1 LRKNYK
7 EGMKMKNTE
16 NFIENILKELD
27 IPINKYDESKI
38 EKVKILSAESI
49 KDDNYEELIG
59 STFIVS
65 FKCEDRVGIEYNN
78 DILWFKSS
86 EYEFVEE

>member
-1 LRKNYK
+1 MSN
-7 EGMKMKNTE
+7 NE
-16 NFIENILKELD
+16 NFLEKVLKELN
-27 IPINKYDESKI
+27 IPTNEPKI
-38 EKVKILSAESI
+38 ERVKILSAESV

-78 DILWFKSS
+78 DILWLKSN
-86 EYEFVEE
+86 EYEFVEG